1 MSVYTHTIEVTQTPQ
16 TLQKSDK
23 QKKDVSSQKAEVK
36 IEPTN
41 QRVTSHRLGMCFV
54 CHLCAGQDAV
64 PLCWFVWVC
73 VSSHPEMQC
82 STRGSSAFPYE
93 SVRQSLQWRHQAVHH
108 TVHTAFGN
116 TAINIMY
123 TQDCLHVENSHFYSC
138 CASIFY
144 VFSSLDIIVI

>member
-1 MSVYTHTIEVTQTPQ
+1 M
-16 TLQKSDK
+16 
-23 QKKDVSSQKAEVK
+23 
-36 IEPTN
+36 EPTN

-54 CHLCAGQDAV
+54 CHLCGGQDAV
-64 PLCWFVWVC
+64 RLCCFVWVC
-73 VSSHPEMQC
+73 MSSHPEMQC

-123 TQDCLHVENSHFYSC
+123 TQDCLRKYRFMLKTLIFTPVVHHFFMC
-138 CASIFY
+138 
-144 VFSSLDIIVI
+144 SLPWTLL